1 MESIP
6 IKRVGG
12 FRKSLHSMAKVLCLC
27 IGLWTITAACSAQTT
42 DVCPCGN
49 DDPTQYAVKIT
60 MEPPLKLPADNVFR
74 VPNQIT
80 VYVPIGL
87 HARRIELWSGLTGT
101 ETTKTFK
108 RLAQT
113 KESQRTGRYD
123 RFQMSIDRCPGSD
136 NAFQL
141 GIYASELDHPLSV
154 SIQPFICK
162 APAAPPGS
170 ASYPPPTK

>member
-1 MESIP
+1 MNRVSTKPGADFGNSAHSIAQ
-6 IKRVGG
+6 
-12 FRKSLHSMAKVLCLC
+12 FLWLL
-27 IGLWTITAACSAQTT
+27 IGLLIIAESCSAQTA

-49 DDPTQYAVKIT
+49 DDPTQYAVKIV
-60 MEPPLKLPADNVFR
+60 MDPPLKLPTASVFR

-87 HARRIELWSGLTGT
+87 HASRIELWSGLTGT

-108 RLAQT
+108 RFAQT

-123 RFQMSIDRCPGSD
+123 RFQISVDKCPGSD

-141 GIYASELDHPLSV
+141 GIYAAELDHPLSV
-154 SIQPFICK
+154 NIQPFTCK
-162 APAAPPGS
+162 AQAAP
-170 ASYPPPTK
+170 